1 MKKKEEIEEF
11 EEEIIDDEILDEEIE
26 EVEELEDEEPIKP
39 KKEKKA
45 KEVSKKKLSKKGKI
59 AIISSSSFVGVVA
72 IALITIFVI
81 LPFAGL
87 DLFAKK
93 ANRTHIVYS
102 STYSELKLGSNTDS
116 WRDGM
121 VGGNG
126 KIGFLTNGS
135 PASDVI
141 TYQHIDYLMPTN
153 ADRDD
158 VPTAS
163 TSVEEL
169 RQKIVNMEEP
179 VDGDTIDIWQRISKY
194 HPGMQLRIDTA
205 LSSEASKYQ
214 RYTCYD
220 TAEVGE
226 TFNDGSVEWERKT
239 FASREDDVIITAIS
253 NSKND
258 VNITISI
265 DTASKMIGFG
275 KGSNCDQT
283 DEKNIQYK
291 EIVSDDATYLA
302 QVVHYPD
309 YANSTYKEGG
319 YAAVTYIIIDKG
331 TKTAK
336 KEQSTDSY
344 NKNGYDAAV
353 EITGAKNVYLITAL
367 DKTKEM
373 GKMSAFSGQDSYTI
387 EDELLQKVQS
397 VSDKYKKFGK
407 FSYDKALEPSA
418 KIQDE
423 IFNAA
428 SLDITD
434 SEEEQYLTNEEYIS
448 AQRKS
453 KTLSPSFSNRV
464 YNHGRYVMT
473 CCAGYSMSRLSGMWI
488 GTWDP
493 GWRYIYTMDANV
505 NLQSSGMN
513 TSNIQEFG
521 NGYIRFVHN
530 QLADW
535 ETNAKVIY
543 NIDDAIL
550 CPPHADGD
558 RAINDEGNLTYPF
571 QYWNAGAAWMIQ
583 PIYEYYQCY
592 GNATIETADGNKDLL
607 NDILIP
613 MLEKNANFWLGLCVP
628 QYYTDASGNARYD
641 ASKTSLA
648 SNEKYLIVP
657 SYSPENWTIGSYEST
672 LAVNCAMDI
681 SAARYSLEMAI
692 ELENLQ
698 QPSGYAAKVE
708 KYQALLD
715 KLPDYQYTSSGA
727 VKEWCANGYEDNN
740 AHRHLSHLYLAWP
753 AFETQSDETLYNAA
767 LQSLADRDKGSTAS
781 QSMQSHGWLHK
792 ALVAARLKDSAYV
805 TNCLYTMFHTSVL
818 GSRGLFYNSMMT
830 NHDIDG
836 GSNAYCTDSAL
847 GLIGVMNEALLYSNN
862 GEIGILPALPTT
874 WKHGSYKNLRA
885 RTRATVSCTWSE
897 SGVSCSIT
905 SDIAQTIKVTYK
917 NKTENVTFAAGETK
931 TFTF

>member
-1 MKKKEEIEEF
+1 MKKKDEIEEV
-11 EEEIIDDEILDEEIE
+11 EDEIIDDEILDEEIE
-26 EVEELEDEEPIKP
+26 EVEELEDEPETPV
-39 KKEKKA
+39 KKDKK
-45 KEVSKKKLSKKGKI
+45 VSSKKKLSKKSKI
-59 AIISSSSFVGVVA
+59 AIISSSSFLGVVA

-102 STYSELKLGSNTDS
+102 STYSEIKLGTNTDN

-135 PASDVI
+135 PTSDVI
-141 TYQHIDYLMPTN
+141 TYQHIDYVMPTN
-153 ADRDD
+153 ADRDNI
-158 VPTAS
+158 PTA
-163 TSVEEL
+163 TTTVDEL
-169 RQKIVNMEEP
+169 RQKIVNMVEP
-179 VDGDTIDIWQRISKY
+179 VDGDVIDGWDRIAKY
-194 HPGMQLRIDTA
+194 HPGMQLRIDTTY
-205 LSSEASKYQ
+205 SSEPSNYQ

-220 TAEVGE
+220 TGEVGE
-226 TFNDGSVEWERKT
+226 TFNDGSTEWERRT

-253 NSKND
+253 NSSNN
-258 VNITISI
+258 VSLTISI
-265 DTASKMIGFG
+265 DTASKMVGFG
-275 KGSNCDQT
+275 KGQNGSQT

-291 EIVSDDATYLA
+291 EIVSDDASYLA

-309 YANSTYKEGG
+309 YANSTYQNGG
-319 YAAVTYIIIDKG
+319 YAAVTYILIDKG

-353 EITGAKNVYLITAL
+353 DISGAKNVYLITAL
-367 DKTKEM
+367 EKTKEM
-373 GKMSAFSGQDSYTI
+373 GKMKDFSDSDTYKI
-387 EDELLQKVQS
+387 EEELLQKVES
-397 VSDKYKKFGK
+397 VSNKYKKFGK
-407 FSYDKALEPSA
+407 FSYDRALEPSA
-418 KIQDE
+418 TLQDKIY
-423 IFNAA
+423 NAA

-434 SEEEQYLTNEEYIS
+434 DTETQYLTNEEYLS

-513 TSNIQEFG
+513 TSNIQAFG
-521 NGYIRFVHN
+521 TGYIRFVYN
-530 QLADW
+530 QLEDW
-535 ETNAKVIY
+535 EKNAKVIY

-558 RAINDEGNLTYPF
+558 RAINDEGNLGYPF

-592 GNATIETADGNKDLL
+592 GNTTIETVDGNKDLL

-648 SNEKYLIVP
+648 AGEKYLIVP
-657 SYSPENWTIGSYEST
+657 SYSPENETSGSYHST
-672 LAVNCAMDI
+672 LGVNCAMDI

-692 ELENLQ
+692 ELLNLQ
-698 QPSGYAAKVE
+698 KPTGYTSKVE
-708 KYQALLD
+708 KYQALINN
-715 KLPDYQYTSSGA
+715 LPDYQYTSSGA
-727 VKEWCANGYEDNN
+727 VKEWCANGFNDTNS
-740 AHRHLSHLYLAWP
+740 HRHLSHLYLAWP
-753 AFETQSDETLYNAA
+753 AFETQDNETLYNATQQA
-767 LQSLADRDKGSTAS
+767 LKDRDKAAVAS

-836 GSNAYCTDSAL
+836 GSNAYCTDSSL

-862 GEIGILPALPTT
+862 GEIEVLPALPTT
-874 WKHGSYKNLRA
+874 WTKGSYKNLRA
-885 RTRATVSCTWSE
+885 RTRATVSCTWD
-897 SGVSCSIT
+897 GKNGSCSIT
-905 SDIAQTIKVTYK
+905 SDIAQTIKVTYGTH
-917 NKTENVTFAAGETK
+917 TENVTFAAGETK